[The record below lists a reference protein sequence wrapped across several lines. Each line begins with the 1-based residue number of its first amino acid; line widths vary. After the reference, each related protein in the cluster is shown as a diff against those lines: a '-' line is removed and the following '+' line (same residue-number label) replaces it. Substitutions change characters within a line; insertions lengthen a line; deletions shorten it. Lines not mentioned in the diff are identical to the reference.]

1 MARKFDKNPNNRLEN
16 NEQNSNAKE
25 IIPAQNESEGDKK
38 EGEAIINKQ
47 GQSNS
52 ADSLPKKPKYLQ
64 LNITDYQD
72 YISLMAEHEKAVT
85 GKYMSMTKYILQ
97 LIEADKQKNIELY
110 TKLEDI
116 EKMKREII

>member
-16 NEQNSNAKE
+16 NEQNSNATK
-25 IIPAQNESEGDKK
+25 IIPSQNKK
-38 EGEAIINKQ
+38 EKEEKVVINKT
-47 GQSNS
+47 N
-52 ADSLPKKPKYLQ
+52 LPSKKPKYLQ

-72 YISLMAEHEKAVT
+72 YISLMAEHEKDVT

-110 TKLEDI
+110 TKLENI